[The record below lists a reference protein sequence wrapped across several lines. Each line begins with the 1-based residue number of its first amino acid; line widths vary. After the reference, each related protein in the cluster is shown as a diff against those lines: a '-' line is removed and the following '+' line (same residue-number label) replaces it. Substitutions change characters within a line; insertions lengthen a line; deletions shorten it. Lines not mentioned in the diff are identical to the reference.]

1 MSKQRY
7 DVIDAAEDASKVG
20 YSVVV
25 FAKKA
30 FYQVSGIKTLRNSM
44 DAYMLSRFSQRLE
57 YFVHEHETLTYK
69 EKKEFYDD
77 LKNNKQNVNY
87 LYEFVEKAR
96 TTTFDIHARIYAVIS
111 AKLIKNKTLS
121 YFENDLLSNLHL
133 FNEEDI
139 IHLAFILRVID
150 EPKGYCDNEDGS
162 FKIQVQVFKNERP
175 TGCAYLLKH
184 KKIEFLILK
193 PAHYYTYQKCIQ
205 VGIIDESPMEQEGG
219 LYGAVT
225 NITEPTKKEN
235 RKIVVSENTI
245 YFYLLLKE
253 LFLKDE

>member
-1 MSKQRY
+1 MSEQRY
-7 DVIDAAEDASKVG
+7 NIVDAAEDASKVG
-20 YSVVV
+20 YSVGV
-25 FAKKA
+25 FAAKA

-57 YFVHEHETLTYK
+57 YFVHEHENLTYN

-111 AKLIKNKTLS
+111 AKLIRNKTLS
-121 YFENDLLSNLHL
+121 YFENNLLSNLHS
-133 FNEEDI
+133 FNIEDLM
-139 IHLAFILRVID
+139 HLAFILRVID
-150 EPKGYCDNEDGS
+150 EPKGYCDNENGS
-162 FKIQVQVFKNERP
+162 FSIQVQAFKNERP
-175 TGCAYLLKH
+175 IDHAYLLEH

-205 VGIIDESPMEQEGG
+205 VGIFDESPMKQEGG

-225 NITEPTKKEN
+225 NITEPSKKEN
-235 RKIVVSENTI
+235 REIVVSENTI

-253 LFLKDE
+253 IFPKDE